1 MYIDPE
7 DIPGLTVRVNDE
19 VRQVEDGEVALCLPY
34 GEYSYIIEA
43 PGYRPEKGKVNIT
56 KGERGTVGISL
67 QPTEDLTSRQQQVS
81 EEDSVISVNHSRLT
95 VRSELPEAR
104 IRVNRQPS

>member
-43 PGYRPEKGKVNIT
+43 PGYRPEEVKEFRTDIDRWRRKAKT
-56 KGERGTVGISL
+56 MK
-67 QPTEDLTSRQQQVS
+67 D
-81 EEDSVISVNHSRLT
+81 EEDT
-95 VRSELPEAR
+95 EEPD
-104 IRVNRQPS
+104 PSIEED